1 MLVESMV
8 RVALVYVMPAA
19 LNVPIPFAYAVQ
31 DVPFPPALYVPWA
44 HATHVSPERYVPA
57 PHEMGQLVGGGESSK
72 YGAGITL
79 VIDPAYDI
87 VAQGVQTL
95 LELKVPEKHVTAQF
109 AAVEPGPEYLPKAFR
124 LVQREQEVAEPPAL
138 NIPAGQGAQA
148 PLVMYVLGAHD
159 TGQLVAVVPGPVY
172 VP

>member
-1 MLVESMV
+1 M
-8 RVALVYVMPAA
+8 
-19 LNVPIPFAYAVQ
+19 
-31 DVPFPPALYVPWA
+31 FPPALYVLGA
-44 HATHVSPERYVPA
+44 QETHVVPDRYVPEL
-57 PHEMGQLVGGGESSK
+57 HETGQLVGGGERAK
-72 YGAGITL
+72 YGAGATL
-79 VIDPAYDI
+79 VGDPEYDI
-87 VAQGVQTL
+87 VTQGVQTP
-95 LELKVPEKHVTAQF
+95 LELNVPAKHNTGQF

-138 NIPAGQGAQA
+138 NIPVGQGAQA